1 MSFSVARY
9 FPGILGRSSA
19 SGQTEVEDCERL
31 SEVENVRHEQI
42 STWSGNGSDPVTSL
56 NTNSDEALIALI
68 CHGDREALAGL
79 FRRYARLIRC
89 VAYRV
94 LRDQS
99 EADDLLQDIFL
110 LIHRLCGTF
119 DSSRGP
125 ARFWIL
131 QMTHRRA
138 LCRRRYLTTRH
149 FYSRVDLDDVA
160 DGLRDPQFSLG
171 RFSGSFEEMFGTER
185 VQQVIAAL
193 SENQRQT
200 LRLCFVEGYTF
211 DEIAKKLGQSRGNV
225 KHYYFRGLDKLRKE
239 LLGSKLQRERA
250 I

>member
-1 MSFSVARY
+1 
-9 FPGILGRSSA
+9 
-19 SGQTEVEDCERL
+19 
-31 SEVENVRHEQI
+31 
-42 STWSGNGSDPVTSL
+42 
-56 NTNSDEALIALI
+56 
-68 CHGDREALAGL
+68 
-79 FRRYARLIRC
+79 
-89 VAYRV
+89 
-94 LRDQS
+94 
-99 EADDLLQDIFL
+99 LLQDIFL
-110 LIHRLCGTF
+110 LIPRLCGTF
-119 DSSRGP
+119 DGSRGS

-211 DEIAKKLGQSRGNV
+211 DEIAKKLGQSRANV